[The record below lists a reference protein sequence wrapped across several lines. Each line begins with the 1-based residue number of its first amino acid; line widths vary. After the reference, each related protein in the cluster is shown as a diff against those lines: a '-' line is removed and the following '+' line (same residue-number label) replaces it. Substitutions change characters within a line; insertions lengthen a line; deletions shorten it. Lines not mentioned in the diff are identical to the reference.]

1 MLAQRYNVF
10 SLIDLD
16 PLIPATRIFFPTE
29 PLSECLAL
37 ELRDRNIESVRIA
50 EACKFPH
57 VTRFFDGLNERL
69 PSEAIC
75 IESLPEAAL
84 AEHPEM
90 SIDRL
95 EREVEAAVRV
105 TSNRLAVVNIANL
118 DQVGHLGRYDL
129 AVKAAAHVDAALSQI
144 LRVCH
149 DEDWTVLITSDH
161 GNADRMIDSAGRPFG
176 SHTERPVPFVAVPA
190 AGVGLRWRQRTGS
203 LANIAPSMLAAL
215 DLPIPGYMDASLLE
229 RTG

>member
-1 MLAQRYNVF
+1 
-10 SLIDLD
+10 
-16 PLIPATRIFFPTE
+16 
-29 PLSECLAL
+29 
-37 ELRDRNIESVRIA
+37 
-50 EACKFPH
+50 
-57 VTRFFDGLNERL
+57 
-69 PSEAIC
+69 
-75 IESLPEAAL
+75 
-84 AEHPEM
+84 
-90 SIDRL
+90 
-95 EREVEAAVRV
+95 VRV